1 MAKPI
6 LSRYIRPEVLSQ
18 VAHLPVQPRGLVEG
32 QRAGEHRSPA
42 HGFAIE
48 FAAHRPYVP
57 GDDIRHIDW
66 RVYYR
71 HHRLLIKQYEMETNL
86 NCHLVQ
92 DISAS
97 MRYGEGAQRKLAYA
111 AQLASALAYL
121 VIERGDRVSFAAIDQ
136 AVRATVPASSVPG
149 QVVRMAEALDQVD
162 ARGKTEL
169 GAPLMELAPTFGRRG
184 IVVLLTDGLGE
195 LDALDRALQRLRYDK
210 HEVVLFHIL
219 HHDELTFGFDQMT
232 RFVGLETEQTLM
244 TRPAE
249 IRRAYLAALQRF
261 IEQLETVCD
270 ANRCERVL
278 CDTSRPLG
286 ETLADYLQ
294 QRTLVGMAR

>member
-6 LSRYIRPEVLSQ
+6 LSRYIRPEVLAHI
-18 VAHLPVQPRGLVEG
+18 AHLAVQPRGLVEG
-32 QRAGEHRSPA
+32 HRAGEHRSPA

-48 FAAHRPYVP
+48 FASHRPYVA

-86 NCHLVQ
+86 NCHLVL

-97 MRYGEGAQRKLAYA
+97 MRYGEGEQRKLEYA

-121 VIERGDRVSFAAIDQ
+121 VLERGDRVSFAAIDQ
-136 AVRATVPASSVPG
+136 HVRSTVPASSIAG

-162 ARGKTEL
+162 AIGKTDF
-169 GAPLMELAPTFGRRG
+169 GMPLMELAPTFGRRG
-184 IVVLLTDGLGE
+184 IVVLLTDALCE
-195 LDALDRALQRLRYDK
+195 LDALDRTLQRLRYDK
-210 HEVVLFHIL
+210 HEVVLFHIM
-219 HHDELTFGFDQMT
+219 HHDELTFGFNQMT
-232 RFVGLETEQTLM
+232 RFVGLESEQTLL
-244 TRPAE
+244 TRPSE
-249 IRRAYLAALQRF
+249 VRRSYLAALRQF
-261 IEQLETVCD
+261 TEKLEAVCES
-270 ANRCERVL
+270 NRCERVL

-294 QRTLVGMAR
+294 QRTLVASR